1 MKTKERIIQASIELF
16 NEFGER
22 AITTNHIAAHLGI
35 SPGNLY
41 YHFRNK
47 EDIIHSV
54 FAEYISHM
62 ESAFKPTEGPMSV
75 AKMADYCDEAFSSIW
90 RFRFFYSSLP
100 GILLRDQTLQQ
111 RYLNVQEAI
120 SDRAGVVLRALREN
134 NLIAASDQEILDLI
148 QLMKVVVAFWI
159 SFQMCQSNDV
169 KVEVP
174 AVYDGVVKLIALVK
188 PYATDIAKDDFERL
202 QQNYRARSE
211 LQ

>member
-54 FAEYISHM
+54 FEEYISHM
-62 ESAFKPTEGPMSV
+62 ETAFKPTEGPMTV
-75 AKMADYCDEAFSSIW
+75 GKLADYCDEAFSSIW

-100 GILLRDQTLQQ
+100 GILLRDHTLQQ
-111 RYLNVQEAI
+111 RYLNVQEAV
-120 SDRAGVVLRALREN
+120 SGRAGVVLKALRDNGVIIIDDHAIE
-134 NLIAASDQEILDLI
+134 DLI
-148 QLMKVVVAFWI
+148 QLIKLVVAFWI

-188 PYATDIAKDDFERL
+188 PYASEEAREEFERL

-211 LQ
+211 L

>member
-1 MKTKERIIQASIELF
+1 MKTKDRIIQASIELF

-62 ESAFKPTEGPMSV
+62 ESAFKPTEGPITV

-100 GILLRDQTLQQ
+100 GILLRDKTLQQ

-120 SDRAGVVLRALREN
+120 SGRADVVLKALRDN
-134 NLIAASDQEILDLI
+134 KLIDASDEEIEDLI

-159 SFQMCQSNDV
+159 SYQMCQSNEV

-174 AVYDGVVKLIALVK
+174 AVYDGVVKLIALIK
-188 PYATDIAKDDFERL
+188 PYATEVAKEDFAKL
-202 QQNYRARSE
+202 QQNYRDRSKI
-211 LQ
+211 